1 MPGTCIGGRGRAS
14 DASFVLQAIDSDDPV
29 NNMVGV
35 V

>member
-1 MPGTCIGGRGRAS
+1 MPGACIGGRAYAS
-14 DASFVLQAIDSDDPV
+14 DASFVLQAIDSSDPV